1 MLPPG
6 YDAAQAYPA
15 ILVFTGGPQSLQM
28 AERTLSVDWQQEAER
43 RRYILVSPGTP
54 DGTLFFEAA
63 DRVFPAFLDQI
74 LRDYRIRGGKLHVA
88 GHSNG
93 GLSAFHVAAL
103 YPRYF
108 ATLTGYPGL
117 LDGGDLARAA
127 AIKPLCI
134 FMHVGDKDDGWR
146 RAMQEQSDNLARQDI
161 GFASPGKESDP
172 SAERPGDQSVSAA
185 VRSDRRLLDSWPPQL
200 PPPSSLHSPSASPP
214 PPLDPEPMPLTA
226 GARLGPYEIISALG
240 AGGMGEVYR
249 ATDTRL
255 GGPWPSR
262 YSPLARRGSRTPSS
276 TRARSADCRRPEPST
291 HLRAVRHRR
300 REAAA

>member
-1 MLPPG
+1 MRTLFVLFATASVTLIGARTASAEMLEKTGLFGGLKLTYKVVLPPG

-146 RAMQEQSDNLARQDI
+146 RAMQEQADNLARQGYRIRFTVEKNQIHRLNAPAINLSSRLFDQI
-161 GFASPGKESDP
+161 ES
-172 SAERPGDQSVSAA
+172 
-185 VRSDRRLLDSWPPQL
+185 
-200 PPPSSLHSPSASPP
+200 
-214 PPLDPEPMPLTA
+214 
-226 GARLGPYEIISALG
+226 
-240 AGGMGEVYR
+240 
-249 ATDTRL
+249 
-255 GGPWPSR
+255 
-262 YSPLARRGSRTPSS
+262 
-276 TRARSADCRRPEPST
+276 C
-291 HLRAVRHRR
+291 
-300 REAAA
+300 

>member
-1 MLPPG
+1 MRTLFVLFAAAGVTLMGGGTASAEMLERTGLFGGLKLTYKVVLPPG

-43 RRYILVSPGTP
+43 RRYILISPGTP

-117 LDGGDLARAA
+117 LDGGDRARAG
-127 AIKPLCI
+127 AIKSLCI

-146 RAMQEQSDNLARQDI
+146 RAMQEQADNLARQGYRIRFTVEKNQIHRLNAPAINLSSRLFDQI
-161 GFASPGKESDP
+161 ES
-172 SAERPGDQSVSAA
+172 
-185 VRSDRRLLDSWPPQL
+185 
-200 PPPSSLHSPSASPP
+200 
-214 PPLDPEPMPLTA
+214 
-226 GARLGPYEIISALG
+226 
-240 AGGMGEVYR
+240 
-249 ATDTRL
+249 
-255 GGPWPSR
+255 
-262 YSPLARRGSRTPSS
+262 
-276 TRARSADCRRPEPST
+276 C
-291 HLRAVRHRR
+291 
-300 REAAA
+300 

>member
-1 MLPPG
+1 MRTLFVLLATASVTLMGARMASAEMLEKTGLFGGLKLTYKVVLPPG

-74 LRDYRIRGGKLHVA
+74 LRDYRIKGGKLHVA

-108 ATLTGYPGL
+108 ATLTGYPGV

-146 RAMQEQSDNLARQDI
+146 RAMQEQADNLARQGYRIRFTVEKNQIHRLNAPAINLSSRLFDQI
-161 GFASPGKESDP
+161 ES
-172 SAERPGDQSVSAA
+172 
-185 VRSDRRLLDSWPPQL
+185 
-200 PPPSSLHSPSASPP
+200 
-214 PPLDPEPMPLTA
+214 
-226 GARLGPYEIISALG
+226 
-240 AGGMGEVYR
+240 
-249 ATDTRL
+249 
-255 GGPWPSR
+255 
-262 YSPLARRGSRTPSS
+262 
-276 TRARSADCRRPEPST
+276 C
-291 HLRAVRHRR
+291 
-300 REAAA
+300 